1 MLRRSYFFRY
11 SSQFRY
17 SVFRCS
23 SRKLYLIRKC
33 FEISIL
39 FSFCFQMGSRGFAP
53 KYKIDNPEVLLAVV
67 EKRAEHERHYMI
79 IKSLSKT
86 KQVGSQICQ
95 EAQPLKRFRFF
106 NHKN

>member
-1 MLRRSYFFRY
+1 MMLR
-11 SSQFRY
+11 
-17 SVFRCS
+17 
-23 SRKLYLIRKC
+23 K
-33 FEISIL
+33 EISHS

-86 KQVGSQICQ
+86 KQVGSQICH
-95 EAQPLKRFRFF
+95 PLSPISKSNR
-106 NHKN
+106 

>member
-1 MLRRSYFFRY
+1 M
-11 SSQFRY
+11 
-17 SVFRCS
+17 
-23 SRKLYLIRKC
+23 IRKC
-33 FEISIL
+33 SEILIVFFSKDIKEKK

-95 EAQPLKRFRFF
+95 EAQPLKRFIFF

>member
-1 MLRRSYFFRY
+1 
-11 SSQFRY
+11 
-17 SVFRCS
+17 
-23 SRKLYLIRKC
+23 
-33 FEISIL
+33 
-39 FSFCFQMGSRGFAP
+39 MGSRGFAP

-95 EAQPLKRFRFF
+95 EAQPLKRFIFLD
-106 NHKN
+106 HKNLLIYMQKHF